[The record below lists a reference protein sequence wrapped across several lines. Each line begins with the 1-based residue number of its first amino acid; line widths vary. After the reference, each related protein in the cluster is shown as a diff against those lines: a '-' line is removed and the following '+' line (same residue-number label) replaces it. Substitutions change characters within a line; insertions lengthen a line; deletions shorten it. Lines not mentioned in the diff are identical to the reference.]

1 MHSFSKKV
9 KGCIFLQGIT
19 GLIEQLL
26 KIYLLYFVSV
36 MTDSMSVGNFE
47 GVKKLLPIVL
57 LVSGIQV
64 IFFFTA
70 GYWRARC
77 RKEYGFELQNRI
89 YDSVLTAYMWKQDK
103 SKKMQILNLYST
115 QIEELQE
122 YAVQIAQIGIY
133 AVTAVAASIFA
144 IGISMKLFLLSCIL
158 VPLFSYLYQQLT
170 KPLQKKSREII
181 QEKEELN
188 SIIRESLMGFYIIKA
203 YSLPK
208 YFTKRFNGCAESL
221 REREKEKDKIGSFL
235 GRVRIL
241 LLYIPQLLV
250 PLYGGYLGLKEEIS
264 LGNLIAVNMVMGYV
278 ISSVEKL
285 LAVYKL
291 RKEVEPV
298 YEQVQSI
305 TDIKREEEKSGEAN
319 PKHNFS
325 VEIRNLSF
333 SYDDKHTVLKNMD
346 LCMEKGE
353 HLVLTGESGMGKSTL
368 VKIICGLEMEFQ
380 GEVFVGGV
388 PLNSQT
394 QTQIRNA
401 IAYVPQEPYIFQGT
415 IADNIC
421 VGKKVTK
428 EQLEAVARIAQVHS
442 FISAFEQGYDTMVG
456 EGGIQ
461 LSGGQKKRIAIAR
474 AVLQGSELLLMDEPM
489 SALDSE
495 SAHKIIENIFSQY
508 RDRAVLVI
516 SHKPSEYTKYA
527 GIATLK
533 GGRIADE

>member
-250 PLYGGYLGLKEEIS
+250 PLYGGYLGLKGEIS

-368 VKIICGLEMEFQ
+368 VKIICGLEMEFK

-508 RDRAVLVI
+508 RDRAVLII

>member
-1 MHSFSKKV
+1 MFSFSKKV

-64 IFFFTA
+64 IFFFAA

-250 PLYGGYLGLKEEIS
+250 PLYGGYLGLKGEIS

-394 QTQIRNA
+394 QTQIRSA

-508 RDRAVLVI
+508 RDRAVLII

>member
-1 MHSFSKKV
+1 MFSFSKKV

-250 PLYGGYLGLKEEIS
+250 PLYGGYLGLKGEIS

>member
-64 IFFFTA
+64 IFFFAA

-89 YDSVLTAYMWKQDK
+89 YDSILTAYMWKQDK

-250 PLYGGYLGLKEEIS
+250 PLYGGYLGLKGEIS

-368 VKIICGLEMEFQ
+368 VKIICGLEMEFK

-508 RDRAVLVI
+508 RDRAVLII

>member
-1 MHSFSKKV
+1 MFSFSKKV

-64 IFFFTA
+64 IFFFAA

-89 YDSVLTAYMWKQDK
+89 YDSILTAYMWKQDK

-250 PLYGGYLGLKEEIS
+250 PLYGGYLGLKGEIS

-421 VGKKVTK
+421 MGKKVTK
-428 EQLEAVARIAQVHS
+428 EQMEAVARIAQVHS

-508 RDRAVLVI
+508 RDRAVLII

>member
-64 IFFFTA
+64 IFFFAA

-89 YDSVLTAYMWKQDK
+89 YDSILTAYMWKQDK

-250 PLYGGYLGLKEEIS
+250 PLYGGYLGLKGEIS

-368 VKIICGLEMEFQ
+368 VKIICGLEMEFK